1 MNDPGM
7 TIGAF
12 ARRTRLSLKALRL
25 YEQLGL
31 LTPADVGPQGYRRYG
46 EDQLALARTIA
57 LLRRLDMPLAQVADV
72 VAAGGERAADL
83 VAAYWQEVESRH
95 ASRRELAI
103 HLRIMLS
110 GGTASAQAVRPE
122 GFDIQQRSVAAQE
135 VLTEQRHLRIDD
147 LQPWRKAASRRLN
160 AVAASCGGAAGP
172 EFAIFHGAVD
182 EDGDGPVE
190 LCVPIHSGQNPD
202 HARRTEPAHRE
213 VYIRVTRARYEFPQI
228 LSVYDALESWL
239 LATGTAMTAAPREVL
254 VGLGASDPVCDVAY
268 PIS

>member
-83 VAAYWQEVESRH
+83 VATYWQEVESRH

-110 GGTASAQAVRPE
+110 GAPPARWRCARRAST
-122 GFDIQQRSVAAQE
+122 SSS
-135 VLTEQRHLRIDD
+135 
-147 LQPWRKAASRRLN
+147 AASPPRR
-160 AVAASCGGAAGP
+160 S
-172 EFAIFHGAVD
+172 
-182 EDGDGPVE
+182 
-190 LCVPIHSGQNPD
+190 
-202 HARRTEPAHRE
+202 
-213 VYIRVTRARYEFPQI
+213 
-228 LSVYDALESWL
+228 
-239 LATGTAMTAAPREVL
+239 
-254 VGLGASDPVCDVAY
+254 
-268 PIS
+268 